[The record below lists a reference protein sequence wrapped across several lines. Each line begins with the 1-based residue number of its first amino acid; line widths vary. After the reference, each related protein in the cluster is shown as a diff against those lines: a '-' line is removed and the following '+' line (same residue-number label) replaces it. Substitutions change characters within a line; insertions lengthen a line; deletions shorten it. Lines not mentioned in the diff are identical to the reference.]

1 MSKYNV
7 GIFKNKDDL
16 EFIFTNDDI
25 INITGMIGS
34 GKTTLAKRVIDKKN
48 YKLLSLDWMFGFS
61 ISNRPE
67 EIENLLKEM

>member
-7 GIFKNKDDL
+7 GIFKNKDDI

-25 INITGMIGS
+25 INITGIIGS

-48 YKLLSLDWMFGFS
+48 INCFL
-61 ISNRPE
+61 
-67 EIENLLKEM
+67 